1 MYVYVYMYMY
11 MYCMCIPYV
20 GEFRT
25 AVTTRESVVK
35 TGVPPEEIIKGADRL
50 ISMMRKK
57 PQ

>member
-1 MYVYVYMYMY
+1 MF
-11 MYCMCIPYV
+11 